1 MAKYAHVDENN
12 KLLGW
17 YDSEIHES
25 IPEPK
30 ILVTEEQW
38 QISIHNNHDYCGNDG
53 VTKYANT
60 EPTSEQ
66 KITEAKIYLSQ
77 TDWYVIREADSG
89 KKMPSEIKT
98 KRAEA
103 RQTIDDL
110 S

>member
-38 QISIHNNHDYCGNDG
+38 QISVQNNHNYCGNDG
-53 VTKYANT
+53 VTKDINT
-60 EPTSEQ
+60 ELTVEQ
-66 KITEAKIYLSQ
+66 KITQARMYLLE

-89 KKMPSEIKT
+89 KEMPSEIKT